1 MLLWLKL
8 KTTSAVGLFCFAL
21 LTSGV
26 TLALPNAEREVLIAL
41 YNSTD
46 GANWTTN
53 DGWLGPAGT
62 ECDWHG
68 VSCSYNPTTGEQF
81 GLYYLSLRD
90 NNLVGTIPE
99 ELGNL
104 TQIKNI
110 DLWGNLLSGP
120 IPEELR
126 NLRELTSL
134 TLGKNELTG
143 TIPSSLGDLTL
154 LTALSLGSNELTG
167 SIPPSLG
174 NLTLLTYLSL
184 SSNELTGSIPS
195 SLGNLTLLTTLV
207 LTNNKLSGSIP
218 SSLGN
223 LTLLT
228 YLSLSSN
235 ELTGSIPSSLGNL
248 TLLTTLVLTN
258 NKLSGSIPKEIG
270 NLSKIVYLYFSSN
283 SLSGVIPDSLGNL
296 KLAETMYLASS
307 EAYTGSLPD
316 SLNDLPLLIYND
328 FSELRF
334 QPFDQD
340 NDGIPDAYDD
350 DVGEADQYKRI
361 KTSEYSIIFSEKGM
375 VVNLVHPKLFIA
387 TQGGSN
393 LASDQAISNVIYN
406 HFEDQFDFIMHAPEC
421 DLLAREC
428 GSTNY
433 NSTVKNIAKGSGK
446 GWADDVYDATS
457 AFGSAGELNNVIFL
471 IDPRGTSKNGAA
483 MHELMHSWA
492 SPSMFKSP
500 NVGHSG
506 YSNIGG
512 ILGGWKP
519 NSLEALGNGT
529 YKIETMWQADDS
541 ENGLIGPNG
550 WGDARIP
557 YSNFELYL
565 AGLIGPDEV
574 GHDLK
579 LAEGFAW
586 VDQANR
592 IFSAYQIKTT
602 TMDEFIET
610 NGALEPSYRNSQKIF
625 EVLNIV
631 VSPEPL
637 PLKKFN
643 EYNNYAFWLQSPG
656 DDSDDNFYNFWEATR
671 GKATISLNPSNH
683 LIAPATN
690 FRHNNQAPAI
700 DTRSIQKIIKDIDG
714 VSGEKIT
721 LAPILT
727 DDNGIAS
734 VNWLIDGKII
744 ATGSAPQINL
754 SDGITNLTVEVTDID
769 FEMTSATLAIEVL
782 APFTVDTGW
791 SDTFNGANP
800 DPSLGLPFNNI
811 GNYDF
816 SKKILSS
823 CLRLLKDGEIFN
835 YSGIS
840 NLEVNFAVVSDEL
853 GILKL
858 ANSRGFNPLN
868 LVNEQGEPPACS
880 GTFETTSN
888 IYTDVVKSTFT
899 LSGLRDMEIKIVN
912 IFEMKFR
919 LFDGE
924 NLLFRLESF
933 TQLD

>member
-1 MLLWLKL
+1 MLFWSKL
-8 KTTSAVGLFCFAL
+8 KNTGAFGLFFFAL

-46 GANWTTN
+46 GANWTNN

-62 ECDWHG
+62 ECTWHG
-68 VSCSYNPTTGEQF
+68 VSCSYNSITGE
-81 GLYYLSLRD
+81 YYDLFYLILRD

-104 TQIKNI
+104 TPVKII
-110 DLWGNLLSGP
+110 DLWDNLLSGP
-120 IPEELR
+120 IPEELG
-126 NLRELTSL
+126 NLRELKRL
-134 TLGKNELTG
+134 TLGR
-143 TIPSSLGDLTL
+143 
-154 LTALSLGSNELTG
+154 
-167 SIPPSLG
+167 
-174 NLTLLTYLSL
+174 
-184 SSNELTGSIPS
+184 NELTGSIPS
-195 SLGNLTLLTTLV
+195 SLGNLTLLTNLD
-207 LTNNKLSGSIP
+207 LPNNKLSGSIP
-218 SSLGN
+218 EEIGN
-223 LTLLT
+223 LTLL
-228 YLSLSSN
+228 N
-235 ELTGSIPSSLGNL
+235 NL
-248 TLLTTLVLTN
+248 DLQF

-270 NLSKIVYLYFSSN
+270 DLSKIIYLHLQGN

-296 KLAETMYLASS
+296 KLAENVFLLSD

-316 SLNDLPLLIYND
+316 SLNDLPLLAFND
-328 FSELRF
+328 FPRLKF
-334 QPFDQD
+334 AALDQD
-340 NDGIPDAYDD
+340 NDGIPDVYDD

-361 KTSEYSIIFSEKGM
+361 TTSEYSIIFSEKGL
-375 VVNLVHPKLFIA
+375 VVNLVHPKLFTA
-387 TQGGSN
+387 TQGGSGR
-393 LASDQAISNVIYN
+393 LSDIAISNIILN
-406 HFEDQFDFIMHAPEC
+406 HFEDHFDFILHAPEC
-421 DLLAREC
+421 DFFAGEC
-428 GSTNY
+428 GTINY
-433 NSTVKNIAKGSGK
+433 NSTVKSIAKGSGK
-446 GWADDVYDATS
+446 EWVDDALDSTS
-457 AFGSAGELNNVIFL
+457 EFGSAGELNNVIFL
-471 IDPRGTSKNGAA
+471 VSPAETSKNGAA
-483 MHELMHSWA
+483 MHEFMHSWA
-492 SPSMFKSP
+492 SPNMFKSP
-500 NVGHSG
+500 NVGHNG
-506 YSNIGG
+506 YTNIGG

-529 YKIETMWQADDS
+529 YKIETMSQADDS
-541 ENGLIGPNG
+541 EAGLIGPNG
-550 WGDARIP
+550 WGDARLP

-565 AGLIGPDEV
+565 AGLIGPDAV

-592 IFSAYQIKTT
+592 IFSAYQIQTT
-602 TMDEFIET
+602 TMDQFIEQH
-610 NGALEPSYRNSQKIF
+610 GALEPSYRNSQKAF

-631 VSPEPL
+631 VTSEPL
-637 PLKKFN
+637 PVKKFN
-643 EYNNYAFWLQSPG
+643 EYNGYAFWLQSPG
-656 DDSDDNFYNFWEATR
+656 DDGDDKYYNFWEATR
-671 GKATISLNPSNH
+671 GKATISLNQSDQ

-714 VSGEKIT
+714 VSGEKVT
-721 LAPILT
+721 LTPILK
-727 DDNGIAS
+727 DDYGIAS

-754 SDGITNLTVEVTDID
+754 SDGINNLTLEVTDVD

-791 SDTFNGANP
+791 STTFNGVIP

-811 GNYDF
+811 GTYDF

-823 CLRLLKDGEIFN
+823 CLRLLKDGEAFN

-840 NLEVNFAVVSDEL
+840 NLEVNFAVISDEL

-868 LVNEQGEPPACS
+868 LANEQGDPPACS

-899 LSGLRDMEIKIVN
+899 YPGLRDMEIKIVN

-919 LFDGE
+919 LFDGD
-924 NLLFRLESF
+924 NLLFRLENF